1 MAATY
6 GDPLQEQ
13 RYKEWKRSMTRIV
26 NVNPAMESRRLPSG
40 SELMNETILRNLNE
54 AGFSI
59 SRLERMIPHEASPQ
73 LWTIIC
79 QLYGIEISLDETGR
93 LHFIDYDIPEP
104 ETKDALCVTNCEHG
118 FVVRDIKDDNRFLC
132 RECDERFPRH
142 PSLMQIKPRV
152 EEAQLED
159 GLDLFREGVY
169 TFAEAMKKTRLST
182 DEFIKVVKKM
192 FPPQEVGH
200 FNTIN
205 ADGSVESGP
214 VLAPLRF
221 LQRVSCP
228 KEIDAFFSNPNI
240 TNTDI
245 ANIVRSRITFPDIT
259 HVDHIPEPEN
269 RLMVVYV
276 HFVDN
281 TIQRVEMDERD
292 LIANGY
298 RSLVPFQRGRHA

>member
-1 MAATY
+1 MSATY

-40 SELMNETILRNLNE
+40 SELMNETILRNLKE

-59 SRLERMIPHEASPQ
+59 DRLENMIPKKANPQ
-73 LWTIIC
+73 PWTTIG
-79 QLYGIEISLDETGR
+79 QLYGVEIALDETGR
-93 LHFIDYDIPEP
+93 FRFIDDDIPEP
-104 ETKDALCVTNCEHG
+104 ETKDALCVTSCEHG

-142 PSLMQIKPRV
+142 PSLMQINPRV

-159 GLDLFREGVY
+159 GLNLFREGVY

-192 FPPQEVGH
+192 FPPKEVGH

-214 VLAPLRF
+214 VLAP
-221 LQRVSCP
+221 QRVSCP
-228 KEIDAFFSNPNI
+228 EEIDTFFGDPNI

-245 ANIVRSRITFPDIT
+245 VNVVKSRITFPDIT
-259 HVDHIPEPEN
+259 HVDHRPEPEN

-276 HFVDN
+276 HFVDD

-298 RSLVPFQRGRHA
+298 RIQRGRHV